1 MTKMD
6 PLKDRNCPFSFKQ
19 KRRDRERKS
28 VTKIEEEGKNIE
40 LERTSISGGL
50 RSIPQTSITT
60 NWSQLTARVAAL
72 LFVMRAF
79 LYDI

>member
-1 MTKMD
+1 M
-6 PLKDRNCPFSFKQ
+6 RV
-19 KRRDRERKS
+19 RK
-28 VTKIEEEGKNIE
+28 TEEVGKNIE
-40 LERTSISGGL
+40 IERTSISGGL
-50 RSIPQTSITT
+50 SWIPQTSITT